1 MRAGASFNDMNLTKK
16 IVLTLVTALSIGNA
30 EAGEWDV
37 TGFVGFDTQVFW
49 LDGRYPGQDDKY
61 NVSLLLQPE
70 FYWRGD
76 EGHQRISVVGFAR
89 GDLQDDERS
98 HADLREAYWGY
109 EGDDWDMTVGV
120 SKVFWGVTESR
131 HLVDVINQTDL
142 VEDIDQEDKL
152 GQPMVNLNLQRDY
165 GRFELYLLPWFRE
178 RTFPGPD
185 GRFRAP
191 LPVDD
196 SHAIYESSAEQSHLD
211 FAFRYSHYIG
221 DVDIGAYIF
230 EGTSREPVFTLA
242 PEGDRLLPVYEQMTQ
257 VGVELQYTR
266 DAWLWKFEAIARD
279 TRSDSF
285 LAAVGGFEYTFYG
298 VGDSAADIGL
308 LLEYNYDG
316 RDANAPPTAFDN
328 DVFVGTRL
336 ALNDASDTSVLA
348 GFSVDADTQEM
359 FFNVEAER
367 RFGDNPS
374 AELRLRAF
382 TNSEPHETLHAF
394 ERDDYIQLRLSWYY

>member
-1 MRAGASFNDMNLTKK
+1 MNTKLTF
-16 IVLTLVTALSIGNA
+16 LLVAFLAMSQSV
-30 EAGEWDV
+30 AGEWDF
-37 TGFVGFDTQVFW
+37 TGYVGVDSQAFW
-49 LDGRYPGQDDKY
+49 LDGRYPNQDDDY
-61 NVSLLLQPE
+61 NLSLLLQPE
-70 FYWRGD
+70 FYWRSDDGR
-76 EGHQRISVVGFAR
+76 QRASIVGFAR
-89 GDLQDDERS
+89 ADFQDSERS

-109 EGDDWDMTVGV
+109 ESDDWDITVGIN
-120 SKVFWGVTESR
+120 KVFWGVAESR

-152 GQPMVNLNLQRDY
+152 GQPMINFNLQRDF
-165 GRFELYLLPWFRE
+165 GRFELYVLPWFRE

-196 SHAIYESSAEQSHLD
+196 DHAIYESSAEQSHLD

-221 DVDIGAYIF
+221 DVDIGAHVF
-230 EGTSREPVFTLA
+230 EGTSREPRFTVA
-242 PEGDRLLPVYEQMTQ
+242 PEGDRLLPIYDQMTQ
-257 VGVELQYTR
+257 IGVDLQYTR
-266 DAWLWKFEAIARD
+266 DAWLWKFESIARD

-298 VGDSAADIGL
+298 VRDSAADIGV

-316 RDANAPPTAFDN
+316 RNPEAPPTAFDN

-348 GFSVDADTQEM
+348 GFAVDIDTQEM

-367 RFGDNPS
+367 RFGDNLS
-374 AELRLRAF
+374 AELRMRAF
-382 TNSEPHETLHAF
+382 SGSNPGEALFAF
-394 ERDDYIQLRLSWYY
+394 ERDDYLQLRLSWYY

>member
-230 EGTSREPVFTLA
+230 ESTDSSEKRVA
-242 PEGDRLLPVYEQMTQ
+242 SCVACDRLKLP
-257 VGVELQYTR
+257 
-266 DAWLWKFEAIARD
+266 
-279 TRSDSF
+279 
-285 LAAVGGFEYTFYG
+285 
-298 VGDSAADIGL
+298 
-308 LLEYNYDG
+308 
-316 RDANAPPTAFDN
+316 
-328 DVFVGTRL
+328 
-336 ALNDASDTSVLA
+336 
-348 GFSVDADTQEM
+348 
-359 FFNVEAER
+359 
-367 RFGDNPS
+367 
-374 AELRLRAF
+374 
-382 TNSEPHETLHAF
+382 
-394 ERDDYIQLRLSWYY
+394 